1 MDDVNCSSDRQRQ
14 NRQKERYDHRD
25 ISGTVSPQAG
35 DPAPEALAL

>member
-1 MDDVNCSSDRQRQ
+1 MEDVNGTPRRQRQ